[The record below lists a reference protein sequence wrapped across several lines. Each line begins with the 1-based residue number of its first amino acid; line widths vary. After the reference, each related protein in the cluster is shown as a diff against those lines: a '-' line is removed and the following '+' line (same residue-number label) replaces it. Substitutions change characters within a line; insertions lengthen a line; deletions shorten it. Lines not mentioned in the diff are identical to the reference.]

1 MKTTIYMVRHAKSPF
16 IFGQE
21 RTRGLS
27 EEGLMDAKK
36 LVERFR
42 DIHVDGI
49 VSSPYTRAIQTVK
62 FIAESK
68 GLSIIEYEDLRER
81 PIKGLDY
88 RISEDE
94 LLKAIEQSF
103 KDKDYCMTGGETTN
117 AAQERALPVIES
129 LLKEYEGKVIVIG
142 THGNIMTIIMNYY
155 KDEYGYDFWR
165 STSIPD
171 VYKLTFSNLELEEV
185 KRFW

>member
-16 IFGQE
+16 VFGQE

-27 EEGLMDAKK
+27 EEGLLDAKK
-36 LVERFR
+36 IAERFM
-42 DIHVDGI
+42 DIRVDAI

-62 FIAESK
+62 FLAESK
-68 GLSIIEYEDLRER
+68 GLTIIEYEDLRER

-88 RISEDE
+88 RISEEE

-103 KDKDYCMTGGETTN
+103 EDKDYCLPGGESTN
-117 AAQERALPVIES
+117 VAQARAIPIIES
-129 LLKEYEGKVIVIG
+129 LLKEYEGKEIVVG

-155 KDEYGYDFWR
+155 EDEYGYDFWR
-165 STSIPD
+165 STSMPD
-171 VYKLTFSNLELEEV
+171 VYRVTFNNGELEEI